1 MRIINRGVLTQI
13 NNITYEL
20 FVSMEYELRK
30 HLSKQ
35 VPNFDAVQQ
44 AIIRNEDVQ
53 FLWSIL
59 SADWEDKTVSTL
71 LQIVISEWVKIHG
84 FSYASCWIEKY
95 KSTQRK
101 TLQMSKGVRKQL
113 LANPNSIKE
122 ANTNFSEGQDSS
134 EHH

>member
-1 MRIINRGVLTQI
+1 
-13 NNITYEL
+13 
-20 FVSMEYELRK
+20 MECELRK
-30 HLSKQ
+30 HLSKL

-44 AIIRNEDVQ
+44 AIIRNEDVH

-59 SADWEDKTVSTL
+59 SADWEDKTASAL
-71 LQIVISEWVKIHG
+71 LQMVISEWVKIRG

-113 LANPNSIKE
+113 LANPNSIKK